1 MWHEWRHPDRPWVGT
16 AVPCTEADKTFF
28 SAATTVSIG
37 NGQTAKFWTCS
48 WTGSGTLK
56 LSFPALFKHSRRKN
70 RTVAAALSDDTW
82 IRDLAHGNTTAFI
95 TEVVALARLIR
106 SLQPIITQGAT
117 DLIKWN
123 LEASGNYS
131 ASSAYK
137 AQFQGCCS
145 SNFRELIWQAWGPVK
160 LKFFSWLLHLN
171 RLWCNDRL
179 QRRGWEN
186 PYFCQLCLRSLE
198 SSEHLFWQC
207 PFSTQVWCSLASWTG
222 CEAILRGLEP
232 QLHSSTDRITRVV
245 EDTAP
250 ASRKGINPSSCW
262 LPGRYGLREIDA
274 LSTRRLG

>member
-1 MWHEWRHPDRPWVGT
+1 M
-16 AVPCTEADKTFF
+16 
-28 SAATTVSIG
+28 
-37 NGQTAKFWTCS
+37 
-48 WTGSGTLK
+48 
-56 LSFPALFKHSRRKN
+56 
-70 RTVAAALSDDTW
+70 AAALSDDTW

-145 SNFRELIWQAWGPVK
+145 SNFRELIWQAWGSGK

-245 EDTAP
+245 EDTTP
-250 ASRKGINPSSCW
+250 ASRKGIKSIILLATWEIW
-262 LPGRYGLREIDA
+262 LERNRCTFNKKVGLIVDVIGAIRHRIDLWRQA
-274 LSTRRLG
+274 GATCLQQPFAEPPAGIG